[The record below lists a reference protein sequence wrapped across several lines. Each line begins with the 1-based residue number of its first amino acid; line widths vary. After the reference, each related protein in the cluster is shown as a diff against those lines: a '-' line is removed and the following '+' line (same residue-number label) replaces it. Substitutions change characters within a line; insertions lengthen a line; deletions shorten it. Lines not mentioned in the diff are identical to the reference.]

1 MAGITQAAVSR
12 EQLASFLQRE
22 SEWEAA
28 RRQKVARAQREE
40 QSYCD
45 EMQRDTVRCAGVSHL
60 VLGSWVGVRSPFSP
74 FLIPNRVPHG
84 SP

>member
-1 MAGITQAAVSR
+1 MSR

-45 EMQRDTVRCAGVSHL
+45 EMQRDTVRSPPPQYER
-60 VLGSWVGVRSPFSP
+60 VLKSLSRYGIR
-74 FLIPNRVPHG
+74 
-84 SP
+84 